1 MVIGANRLQGVIS
14 LASAGEG
21 SGSFFRRFRGGTIS
35 LASAGEGPVPCS
47 AASRTTATGW
57 LVFQPIST
65 AESRRGDRFAS
76 RRSWRAGSRR

>member
-1 MVIGANRLQGVIS
+1 MVIGANRLERLPQGVIS

-21 SGSFFRRFRGGTIS
+21 PI
-35 LASAGEGPVPCS
+35 PCS
-47 AASRTTATGW
+47 AASRPTPAGW